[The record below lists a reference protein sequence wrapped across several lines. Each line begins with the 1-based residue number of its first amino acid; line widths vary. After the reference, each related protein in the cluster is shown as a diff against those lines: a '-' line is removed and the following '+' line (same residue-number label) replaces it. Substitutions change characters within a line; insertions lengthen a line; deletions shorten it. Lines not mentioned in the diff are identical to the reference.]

1 MPTSR
6 KKLRLRESRRGR
18 GPEQSRCRKDWDR
31 GSPAR
36 GGGCQGMKE
45 TGEEE
50 NATGP
55 CHSRN
60 WSKECWAGLDKDDC
74 GPGDARA
81 SDSSSTCIS
90 SQSHRPLTPL
100 RIHIHKGIQT
110 GDNGNM

>member
-1 MPTSR
+1 
-6 KKLRLRESRRGR
+6 
-18 GPEQSRCRKDWDR
+18 
-31 GSPAR
+31 
-36 GGGCQGMKE
+36 MKE

-55 CHSRN
+55 CHGRN